1 MPDHHEPF
9 DYDVGYKKPPLHSR
23 FRKGESPNPRGRPK
37 GSANYL
43 TLLRRVLDQ
52 KVAVTEDG
60 KRRKITKIEA
70 AMTQLLNKAALGDTR
85 AFQATLKVVTLLGLK
100 PEQETG
106 GLTFI
111 IEG

>member
-1 MPDHHEPF
+1 MRKRNKPSSYE
-9 DYDVGYKKPPLHSR
+9 VGYKKPPVHSR
-23 FRKGESPNPRGRPK
+23 FPKGKSGNSRGRPK

-43 TLLRRVLDQ
+43 TLLRRVLGQ

-60 KRRKITKIEA
+60 KRRRITKIEA

-85 AFQATLKVVTLLGLK
+85 AFNATLKVVTLLGLK
-100 PEQETG
+100 PEREKG